1 MLTLRELVYLEA
13 EVTEEIEKLGQV
25 CSILQ
30 GKGFFDRATAER
42 KLVDEVILRG
52 VAGMLQ
58 DYYSGVERIFK
69 RIAVEVDERLPKGES
84 WHKALLHQMKVDI
97 PGIRP
102 KVISTSTYEKL
113 DELRSFRHRVGNI
126 YGFNLIPERLV
137 NHLLSLPELDNSF
150 RSDIRSFFEAM
161 KGALKNRLKNAGK
174 PERTP

>member
-13 EVTEEIEKLGQV
+13 EVTEEIKKLGQV

-58 DYYSGVERIFK
+58 DYYS
-69 RIAVEVDERLPKGES
+69 
-84 WHKALLHQMKVDI
+84 
-97 PGIRP
+97 
-102 KVISTSTYEKL
+102 KVISAATYEKL

-126 YGFNLIPERLV
+126 YGFNLIPERVV
-137 NHLLSLPELDNSF
+137 NHLLSLPELNNSF
-150 RSDIRSFFEAM
+150 KKDICSFFETM
-161 KGALKNRLKNAGK
+161 KSTLKNRLKNAGK